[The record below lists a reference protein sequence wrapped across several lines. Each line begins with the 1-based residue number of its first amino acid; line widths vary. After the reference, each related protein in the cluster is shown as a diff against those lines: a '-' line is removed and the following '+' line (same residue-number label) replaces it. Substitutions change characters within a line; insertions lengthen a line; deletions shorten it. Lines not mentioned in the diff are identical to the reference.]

1 MKIINKLKLL
11 GCTDDVLSNFT
22 NLPTTELI
30 NDAIVGCLMVAT
42 IKTDVQALRFC
53 DDMDALVDS
62 KSSKRNIEILR
73 NGN

>member
-1 MKIINKLKLL
+1 M
-11 GCTDDVLSNFT
+11 GCPDDVLSNFT

-30 NDAIVGCLMVAT
+30 NDAIVGFLMAGT

-53 DDMDALVDS
+53 DGMDTLVDS